1 MIDHGIRILGRRDI
15 DEHRRGRHFTRQFTF
30 DAGLEHRGHGI
41 VIRGIVREPGVR
53 IGIRHAFNFR
63 RRLGRELRNG
73 IKIQVVGLGAGNLH
87 PTQESFRIPGF
98 DRYAAGRRSLTRHL
112 TG

>member
-1 MIDHGIRILGRRDI
+1 MIDHGIRILRRRDI
-15 DEHRRGRHFTRQFTF
+15 DEHRRGRHFTRQLAFG
-30 DAGLEHRGHGI
+30 AGLEHRGHSI
-41 VIRGIVREPGVR
+41 VVRGIIRETGVR

-63 RRLGRELRNG
+63 RRLGRELRDG
-73 IKIQVVGLGAGNLH
+73 IEIQVIGLGARDLH
-87 PTQESFRIPGF
+87 PTQKSFRITGF